1 MSTFYDNI
9 FDKEIFFI
17 RHPKTV
23 VGHSICYGSSD
34 IAVAEDVMKATAEEV
49 LEKLGNFVPE
59 SCYSSPLVRCKKLAE
74 TLFPS
79 KKIMLEDAIREVSFG
94 NWEGRTWDEIPV
106 AAQKRWGENVL
117 HFKEHDGENF
127 VDLKA
132 RVVPFWESI
141 LHNDDEKI
149 AVVAHAGVIVALLS
163 HLLQADPSK
172 IFMLDI
178 TFGTVVRIRIK
189 SKNFF
194 KIKIL

>member
-23 VGHSICYGSSD
+23 VGNSICYGASD
-34 IAVAEDVMKATAEEV
+34 VAVNEEVMQETAEKV
-49 LEKLGNFVPE
+49 RRKLKDFVPE
-59 SCYSSPLVRCKKLAE
+59 ACYSSPLVRCKNLAKE
-74 TLFPS
+74 LFPTNEIIL
-79 KKIMLEDAIREVSFG
+79 KDAIREVSFG
-94 NWEGRTWDEIPV
+94 NWEGLTWEEIPL
-106 AAQKRWGENVL
+106 AAQKRWGEDVL
-117 HFKEHDGENF
+117 NFKEHEGENF
-127 VDLKA
+127 IDLKA
-132 RVVPFWESI
+132 RVVPFWKNI
-141 LHNDDEKI
+141 LHNDEEKI

-189 SKNFF
+189 AKNFF